1 MAYLPFVGLLQLVS
15 VLVLRVL
22 ALLRFDGG
30 VHALLLHLGP
40 REVQVFVG
48 LLVRV
53 QGALRRA
60 ERLLVLL
67 LRLAEQDQR
76 RLKLRVD
83 PRSLGQ
89 VLKGRRI
96 FPLLFFEENLRILW
110 NSVELESRRCGT
122 Q

>member
-40 REVQVFVG
+40 REVQVLVG

-76 RLKLRVD
+76 GLKLRVD

-89 VLKGRRI
+89 VLKRRRR
-96 FPLLFFEENLRILW
+96 FPLLFVLEIIG
-110 NSVELESRRCGT
+110 NSLELC
-122 Q
+122 